1 MDQEAEAI
9 VQEAMNLAVAIA
21 QELMEA
27 MGQLEAED
35 IALVL
40 VEATVQEVP
49 QGMELK
55 ILTAEILATAAES
68 MMKACM
74 VAGGRNIVVPVMDR
88 IDNDHTKLFLFSS
101 IFLKTR
107 TQCKALPFSTRKIKC
122 CF

>member
-9 VQEAMNLAVAIA
+9 VQEAMNLAVGIA

-88 IDNDHTKLFLFSS
+88 IDNDHTKLFLILVDFSQNTNS
-101 IFLKTR
+101 MFD
-107 TQCKALPFSTRKIKC
+107 S
-122 CF
+122 

>member
-27 MGQLEAED
+27 MGQLEAEAED

-49 QGMELK
+49 RGMELN

-74 VAGGRNIVVPVMDR
+74 VAGGRNTVVPVMDR
-88 IDNDHTKLFLFSS
+88 IDNDHIKLFLILLVDEFFSKHELNVKHYL
-101 IFLKTR
+101 FRLVK
-107 TQCKALPFSTRKIKC
+107 
-122 CF
+122 